1 MKYLRIFSNFLEDI
15 TGINQEYIFL
25 IVLTILTIIIFK
37 LILYC
42 VKNILQIFCGN
53 SRNVYVIY
61 QKANIILTTIN
72 FIIIFIL
79 WNNYLDN
86 VITVISFVSAA
97 LTLSLKDFVFNFFAG
112 IYIKAKRPFK
122 IDDRI
127 ETDNFKGDVVGIGSL
142 SFEILEVKKDDHCEQ
157 STGKIIHVPN
167 SIILSS
173 SLKNYTKN
181 FKYIWSEIV
190 VKTPLDVDSDEVK
203 KVLYS
208 VINSNEVVKRIP
220 EKMRKEVMDISVDYR
235 IYYNKVEPIIYMRVV
250 DDHIEFNIR
259 YLVHPKKNRFV
270 EDDVWSKI
278 LTLQKEGKI
287 KLLGNN

>member
-1 MKYLRIFSNFLEDI
+1 MEYLRIFSNFLEDL

-25 IVLTILTIIIFK
+25 IILTILTIVIFK

-42 VKNILQIFCGN
+42 VKNILQLFDGK
-53 SRNVYVIY
+53 NVYLIY
-61 QKANIILTTIN
+61 QKINIILTIVN
-72 FIIIFIL
+72 FVIIFIL

-86 VITVISFVSAA
+86 LVTIISFVSAA

-127 ETDNFKGDVVGIGSL
+127 ETEDFKGDVVGIGNL
-142 SFEILEVKKDDHCEQ
+142 SFEILEVKNDDHCEQ

-167 SIILSS
+167 SIILSK

-203 KVLYS
+203 KLLYS

-287 KLLGNN
+287 KLLGSD